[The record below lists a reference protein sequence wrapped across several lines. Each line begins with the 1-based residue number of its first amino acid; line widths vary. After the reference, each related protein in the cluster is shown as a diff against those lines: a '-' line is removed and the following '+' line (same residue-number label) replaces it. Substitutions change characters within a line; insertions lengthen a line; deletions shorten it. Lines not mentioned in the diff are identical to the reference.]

1 MSKSIFLQNDTY
13 AKLMEKDDLII
24 SRPADRDPTTM
35 EPFANLNGIPFVVSE
50 YAPKS
55 MRVQFRKPRSKKARI
70 RKKWSKDPRN
80 WKMVNVV
87 WIVDTTKLFAIPGVP
102 PPPFGVP
109 YYQQLQ
115 DFAQLLSGLDL
126 GISPISTFDAING
139 K

>member
-24 SRPADRDPTTM
+24 SRPADRDPATM
-35 EPFANLNGIPFVVSE
+35 EPFANLNGISFVVSE

-87 WIVDTTKLFAIPGVP
+87 WIVDTTKMFSIPRVP

-109 YYQQLQ
+109 YYQQYQ
-115 DFAQLLSGLDL
+115 DWANQIIGLDR
-126 GISPISTFDAING
+126 SVYPISINYAANE